1 MSNTTNAPKV
11 GDIQNGHVLTEA
23 GTWAPASPPK
33 KHTLR
38 NVILVI
44 VGLSILGIAAC
55 TAMLAGGA
63 NEVAKSI
70 ETNANKPGG
79 DANPLTITPGNA
91 FEVDGFNYAQGWRIQ
106 DSAIDTVEVTG
117 LKVTNNRADQ
127 DSALVDIK
135 FWKGTEVLTD
145 LMCTSDPIA
154 VGTTVTLSCLG
165 TDPLPKGYDKIT
177 INDTF

>member
-1 MSNTTNAPKV
+1 MQHPNAPKV
-11 GDIQNGHVLTEA
+11 GDIQNGRVFTEA
-23 GTWAPASPPK
+23 GTGLRPARPK

-91 FEVDGFNYAQGWRIQ
+91 FEVDGFNYA
-106 DSAIDTVEVTG
+106 TG
-117 LKVTNNRADQ
+117 LEDPRQRHRHGRGHRPQGHQQPRRPRTRRSSTSSSGRAPRC
-127 DSALVDIK
+127 SP
-135 FWKGTEVLTD
+135 T
-145 LMCTSDPIA
+145 
-154 VGTTVTLSCLG
+154 
-165 TDPLPKGYDKIT
+165 
-177 INDTF
+177 